1 MTCSVGASR
10 ERAVALLRGDV
21 LTVVLSL
28 AAALSW
34 GFHDFLI
41 QPATRR
47 VGAFAAVFWV
57 LFVSAAI
64 LFVTALAIDGLPSG
78 VAEWRA
84 VAIAAGGGI
93 TYVLG
98 VTTLFHA
105 LEVGKLS
112 LVTPLV
118 ALMGG
123 VAAVA
128 AIVLGERVG
137 FFALLALP
145 LAVAGAVMASVVH
158 DEPDDQ
164 AESSEAADRADTDR
178 VADQAEPDGARLRA
192 VAGSE
197 KRARFYA
204 ASGAGWAL
212 LGALLFGTTFL
223 LYGYAGD
230 ISPVS
235 AAGWGRL
242 TGLVVFTPFALLRV
256 DLAMPRRVYWRTT
269 VCAFLDSGAYVAM
282 TAATALGP
290 IAIASALSAQFA
302 TVAVILG
309 LAVRRERPTNVQL
322 TGVGLTI
329 AAVVLFSLAV

>member
-1 MTCSVGASR
+1 M
-10 ERAVALLRGDV
+10 

-47 VGAFAAVFWV
+47 VGAFAALFWV
-57 LFVSAAI
+57 LLVSTVV
-64 LFVTALAIDGLPSG
+64 LMVTALAVDGLPSG
-78 VAEWRA
+78 AAEWRA
-84 VAIAAGGGI
+84 VGIAAGGGI

-98 VTTLFHA
+98 VATLFHA

-123 VAAVA
+123 VAALA
-128 AIVLGERVG
+128 AFVLGERVG
-137 FFALLALP
+137 LFALLALP
-145 LAVAGAVMASVVH
+145 LAVAGAVMASIVRE
-158 DEPDDQ
+158 EP
-164 AESSEAADRADTDR
+164 SAD
-178 VADQAEPDGARLRA
+178 AEPDASPGPDGSSAAQPDAASAPEPEATPVPASQRGLR
-192 VAGSE
+192 
-197 KRARFYA
+197 A

-235 AAGWGRL
+235 AAGWGRF
-242 TGLVVFTPFALLRV
+242 TGLLVFLPFALLKV
-256 DLAMPRRVYWRTT
+256 DLRMPARVYWRTT
-269 VCAFLDSGAYVAM
+269 TCAVLDSGAYVAM

-309 LAVRRERPTNVQL
+309 LLVRRERPTHVQL
-322 TGVGLTI
+322 AGVGITI
-329 AAVVLFSLAV
+329 VAVVLFSLAV

>member
-1 MTCSVGASR
+1 
-10 ERAVALLRGDV
+10 V

-47 VGAFAAVFWV
+47 VGAFAALFWV
-57 LFVSAAI
+57 LLVSTVV
-64 LFVTALAIDGLPSG
+64 LMVTALAVDGLPSG
-78 VAEWRA
+78 AAEWRA
-84 VAIAAGGGI
+84 VGIAAGGGI

-98 VTTLFHA
+98 VATLFHA

-123 VAAVA
+123 VAALA
-128 AIVLGERVG
+128 AFVLGERVG
-137 FFALLALP
+137 LFALLALP
-145 LAVAGAVMASVVH
+145 LAVAGAVMASIVRE
-158 DEPDDQ
+158 EP
-164 AESSEAADRADTDR
+164 SAD
-178 VADQAEPDGARLRA
+178 AEPDASPGPDGSSAAQPDAASAPEPEATPVPASQRGLR
-192 VAGSE
+192 
-197 KRARFYA
+197 A

-235 AAGWGRL
+235 AAGWGRF
-242 TGLVVFTPFALLRV
+242 TGLLVFLPFALLKV
-256 DLAMPRRVYWRTT
+256 DLRMPARVYWRTT
-269 VCAFLDSGAYVAM
+269 TCAVLDSGAYVAM

-309 LAVRRERPTNVQL
+309 LLVRRERPTHVQL
-322 TGVGLTI
+322 AGVGITI
-329 AAVVLFSLAV
+329 VAVVLFSLAV

>member
-1 MTCSVGASR
+1 
-10 ERAVALLRGDV
+10 V

-47 VGAFAAVFWV
+47 VGAFAALFWV
-57 LFVSAAI
+57 LLVSTVV
-64 LFVTALAIDGLPSG
+64 LMVTALAVDGLPSG
-78 VAEWRA
+78 AAEWRA
-84 VAIAAGGGI
+84 VGIAAGGGI

-98 VTTLFHA
+98 VATLFHA

-123 VAAVA
+123 VAALA
-128 AIVLGERVG
+128 AFVLGERVG
-137 FFALLALP
+137 LFALLALP
-145 LAVAGAVMASVVH
+145 LAVAGAVMASIVRE
-158 DEPDDQ
+158 EP
-164 AESSEAADRADTDR
+164 SAD
-178 VADQAEPDGARLRA
+178 AEPDASPGPDGSSAAQPDAASAPEPEATPVPASQRGLR
-192 VAGSE
+192 
-197 KRARFYA
+197 A

-235 AAGWGRL
+235 AAGWGRF
-242 TGLVVFTPFALLRV
+242 TGLLVFLPLALLKV
-256 DLAMPRRVYWRTT
+256 DLRMPARVYWRTT
-269 VCAFLDSGAYVAM
+269 TCAVLDSGAYVAM

-309 LAVRRERPTNVQL
+309 LLVRRERPTHVQL
-322 TGVGLTI
+322 AGVGITI
-329 AAVVLFSLAV
+329 VAVVLFSLAV

>member
-1 MTCSVGASR
+1 M
-10 ERAVALLRGDV
+10 

-28 AAALSW
+28 AAAFSW

-47 VGAFAAVFWV
+47 VGALAALFWV
-57 LFVSAAI
+57 LLVSTLVLMA
-64 LFVTALAIDGLPSG
+64 TALAVDGLPSG
-78 VAEWRA
+78 AAEWRA
-84 VAIAAGGGI
+84 VGIAAGGGI

-98 VTTLFHA
+98 VATLFHA

-123 VAAVA
+123 VAALA
-128 AIVLGERVG
+128 AFVLGERVG
-137 FFALLALP
+137 LFALLALP
-145 LAVAGAVMASVVH
+145 LAVAGAVMASIVREEPSA
-158 DEPDDQ
+158 DAAPEPD
-164 AESSEAADRADTDR
+164 ASPGPGVTAAPQSGA
-178 VADQAEPDGARLRA
+178 AWAPEPDATSAPRPGSRRGLR
-192 VAGSE
+192 
-197 KRARFYA
+197 A

-235 AAGWGRL
+235 AAGWGRM
-242 TGLVVFTPFALLRV
+242 TGLLVFLPFALLKV
-256 DLAMPRRVYWRTT
+256 DVRMPAPIYWRTT
-269 VCAFLDSGAYVAM
+269 TCAVLDSGAYVAM

-309 LAVRRERPTNVQL
+309 LLVRRERPTHVQL
-322 TGVGLTI
+322 AGVGVTI
-329 AAVVLFSLAV
+329 VAVVLFSLAV